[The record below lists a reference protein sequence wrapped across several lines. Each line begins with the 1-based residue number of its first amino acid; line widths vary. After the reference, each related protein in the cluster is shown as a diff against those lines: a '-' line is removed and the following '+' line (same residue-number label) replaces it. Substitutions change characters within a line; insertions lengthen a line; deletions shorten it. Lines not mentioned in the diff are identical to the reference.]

1 MKKHKNLIILIVLFL
16 LICVVAS
23 VLYLHFSD
31 TNIPWLDTDSGA
43 VKWEG
48 EQNLQHNT
56 SASNNIAI
64 PGFESLVFTS
74 GQSTQKVNFYNPEEN
89 SCLFQLELYADD
101 TLLWKSGYIEP
112 GKGYYTIELIE
123 PLITGTYNGRLHY
136 DCYLADGTAL
146 NSANVALQIY
156 VQEEN

>member
-1 MKKHKNLIILIVLFL
+1 MKKHKKRIIVIVAFSLIL
-16 LICVVAS
+16 VVAS
-23 VLYLHFSD
+23 VLYVHFSD
-31 TNIPWLDTDSGA
+31 TNTPWLDTDSGA

-48 EQNLQHNT
+48 EQKLQHKT
-56 SASNNIAI
+56 SANNNIAI

-101 TLLWKSGYIEP
+101 SLLWKSGYIEP

-123 PLITGTYNGRLHY
+123 PLAAGTYAGRLHY
-136 DCYLADGTAL
+136 GCYLADGTSL
-146 NSANVALQIY
+146 NSANISLQVY
-156 VQEEN
+156 VQEES